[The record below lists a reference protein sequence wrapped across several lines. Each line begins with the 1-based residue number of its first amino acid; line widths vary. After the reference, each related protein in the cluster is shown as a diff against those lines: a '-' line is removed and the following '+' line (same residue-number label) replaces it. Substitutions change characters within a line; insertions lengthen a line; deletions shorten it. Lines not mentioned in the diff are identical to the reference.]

1 LSTGIKNKYIDLINQ
16 TFYFP
21 RHGFEVKNNQLNFH
35 GVDLME
41 LIKQYGT
48 PFKFT
53 YLPKIGSQINKSRV
67 LFEQAIEKYDYPGE
81 YYYCYCT
88 KSSHFSFVLNEVL
101 KHGADIETSSA
112 FDLNLLK
119 NLHAEGKFPK
129 SKYIVCN
136 GYKNDV
142 YLQGIVEMVN
152 NGFDNLIAVL
162 DNPGEFDL
170 LANKVTQPM
179 KLGIRIATEE
189 EPGFLVYTSRLGTSF
204 KIVKEL
210 YEEKI
215 KNNPLFKLKM
225 LHFFVNSGI
234 KDTTYYWSELTRLV
248 NVYCDLKEVCDD
260 LDTLDIGGGMPIY
273 TSLGVEH
280 DYPYM
285 IDQIVYYIKTIC
297 ENRNVTP
304 PNIFTEFGSFT
315 VGESGGAVYN
325 IIGEKQQNDKESWY
339 MIDSSFITTLPDTW
353 GIGQKFILLAIN
365 QWDKEFKRINLG
377 GLTCDSQDF
386 YNSDTH
392 TNQVFMPKLQEDEP
406 LYMGFFHTGAYQ
418 ESLGGY
424 GGIQHCLIPAPKHLV
439 IDKKEDGSLDVQVFA
454 EEQNAEQMMKVLG
467 YK

>member
-1 LSTGIKNKYIDLINQ
+1 MSAGIKNKYIDLINQ

-21 RHGFEVKNNQLNFH
+21 RHGFEVKNNQLHFH

-41 LIKQYGT
+41 LINTYGT

-53 YLPKIGSQINKSRV
+53 YLPKIGEQINKART
-67 LFEQAIEKYDYPGE
+67 LFNQAITKYNYE
-81 YYYCYCT
+81 ASYKYCYCT
-88 KSSHFSFVLNEVL
+88 KSSHFSFVLDEVL
-101 KHGADIETSSA
+101 KNDADIETSSA
-112 FDLNLLK
+112 FDLDLLTRL
-119 NLHAEGKFPK
+119 NAAGKFAK
-129 SKYIVCN
+129 NRTIICN
-136 GYKNDV
+136 GYKTDV
-142 YLQGIVEMVN
+142 YAQKMVGLVEQGFE
-152 NGFDNLIAVL
+152 NLVCVL
-162 DNPGEFDL
+162 DNPGEFELMDKY
-170 LANKVTQPM
+170 AKQPM
-179 KLGIRIATEE
+179 NLGIRIATEE
-189 EPGFLVYTSRLGTSF
+189 EPGYLVYTSRLGTSH
-204 KIVKEL
+204 KLISDL
-210 YEEKI
+210 YTNKI
-215 KNNPLFKLKM
+215 KNNPKFKLKM

-234 KDTTYYWSELTRLV
+234 RDTTYYWSELTRLV
-248 NVYCDLKEVCDD
+248 NVYCDIKELCAD

-297 ENRNVTP
+297 DSRGIQV
-304 PNIFTEFGSFT
+304 PNIVTEFGSFT

-325 IIGEKQQNDKESWY
+325 IIGEKQQNDKEAWY

-365 QWDKEFKRINLG
+365 QWDEEFKRINLG

-392 TNQVFMPKLQEDEP
+392 TNSVFMPKLKEGEP
-406 LYMGFFHTGAYQ
+406 FYMGFFHTGAYQ

-439 IDKKEDGSLDVQVFA
+439 IDRKEDGTLDVKVFA
-454 EEQNAEQMMKVLG
+454 QEQDAEQMMKVLG
-467 YK
+467 Y

>member
-1 LSTGIKNKYIDLINQ
+1 VSLPVKNKYIDLINQ

-21 RHGFEVKNNQLNFH
+21 RHGFEVRENNLFFH
-35 GVDLME
+35 DVDLME
-41 LIKQYGT
+41 VIKEFGT
-48 PFKFT
+48 PLKFT
-53 YLPKIGSQINKSRV
+53 YLPKIGSQIRKSRT
-67 LFEQAIEKYDYPGE
+67 LFNQAIDRYGYKGK

-88 KSSHFSFVLNEVL
+88 KSSHFSFILDEVL
-101 KHGADIETSSA
+101 KNDADIETSSA
-112 FDLNLLK
+112 FDLDLLQNRHEK
-119 NLHAEGKFPK
+119 GLFGKE
-129 SKYIVCN
+129 KYIICN
-136 GYKNDV
+136 GYKTDNYAQKMGEFV
-142 YLQGIVEMVN
+142 K
-152 NGFDNLIAVL
+152 NGFENLICVL
-162 DNPGEFDL
+162 DNPEE
-170 LANKVTQPM
+170 LAVINKHANTPM

-189 EPGFLVYTSRLGTSF
+189 EPGFLVYTSRLGMSY
-204 KIVKEL
+204 KVVKEF
-210 YEEKI
+210 YETQI
-215 KNNPLFKLKM
+215 QHNPDYKLKM

-248 NVYCDLKEVCDD
+248 NVYCDVKEVCPD

-273 TSLGVEH
+273 TSLGIEH

-297 ENRNVTP
+297 DSRGVPE

-315 VGESGGAVYN
+315 VGESGGSLYS
-325 IIGEKQQNDKESWY
+325 IIGQKQQNDKEFWY

-365 QWDKEFKRINLG
+365 QLDKEFQRINLG

-392 TNQVFMPKLQEDEP
+392 TNQVFLPKLQDGEP

-424 GGIQHCLIPAPKHLV
+424 GGIQHCLVPAPKHII
-439 IDKKEDGSLDVQVFA
+439 IDKKSDGTLDYKVFA
-454 EEQNAEQMMKVLG
+454 QEQDAASMMKILG
-467 YK
+467 Y